1 MSLAQILER
10 FPSEL
15 QPAIALLAETFRE
28 EFGVRRTDF
37 DDLKGVVRE
46 LAEAQKRTENRLDEL
61 TQTVQELAHAQKRT
75 ENRLDALTQTVQE
88 LAHAQK
94 RTELRVEE
102 LAEAQKRT
110 EQRVEELAGAQ
121 KRTENRLEEL
131 VQTVKELTQAQ
142 KQTADEL
149 TKFRRAFESKI
160 GGLGARWGM
169 QTEEAFR
176 QGMRAILE
184 EVGFTTERFLE
195 MDTEGDVFGD
205 PDQIELDVVIKNGK
219 VLVVEIKSALDKGAV
234 HQFARK
240 VKFYARKTGRHIDRK
255 LIVASY
261 VEPRAQE
268 TAKKLGVEVC
278 TDVEELSAS

>member
-1 MSLAQILER
+1 MSLTSMLES
-10 FPSEL
+10 FPPEL
-15 QPAIALLAETFRE
+15 QPAISRFAETLRD

-46 LAEAQKRTENRLDEL
+46 LAEAQKRTE
-61 TQTVQELAHAQKRT
+61 
-75 ENRLDALTQTVQE
+75 
-88 LAHAQK
+88 
-94 RTELRVEE
+94 LRVEE

-110 EQRVEELAGAQ
+110 EL
-121 KRTENRLEEL
+121 RLEEL
-131 VQTVKELTQAQ
+131 TRNVQELTQAQ
-142 KQTADEL
+142 KRTEL
-149 TKFRRAFESKI
+149 RVEGIAEDLAKFRRSFESKI

-176 QGMRAILE
+176 QGIRAILE

-195 MDTEGDVFGD
+195 MDMDGEVFGD
-205 PDQIELDVVIKNGK
+205 PEQIELDVVLKNGK

-234 HQFARK
+234 HLFARK

-278 TDVEELSAS
+278 TDVEELPAS